1 MPKQHPSLLQS
12 LPSQRVR
19 VGDSIVD
26 VAAREITPASAGA
39 DGTPH
44 RISLKAIDL
53 LVVLIGHAGKV
64 VSRETLLETVWPDTL
79 PGDDVVTQAV
89 AQLRKAFGSDEPY
102 IETIA
107 KHGYRLLAPVQ
118 WLDLPETV
126 EQASALQAP
135 AAATPARAQTRPAL
149 RIIGTVAALAALG
162 LALWLAIG
170 ADRERAQRVAGGA
183 DNAGPPFLKITSAP
197 GAEFAPSL
205 SPDGSQVVYSAY
217 VDEDGKGRTLLML
230 QTTAPVEP
238 RALTHPVTGEQDL
251 MPAWSPDGRQIAF
264 YRVRRGAGASCQL
277 MLMASAGGEPHPVGG
292 CESDRLRKFGW
303 HPDGKQ
309 LVFGASNAGQPGVNA
324 IELFD
329 LAGGTSR
336 KLDYTH
342 AASDLDLA
350 PAYSPDGRWIAFQR
364 NVSRGDLWL
373 VPAAGGQPERLTRI
387 ESNLYG
393 LAWSPD
399 GKSIVFSA
407 YRGQEPSL
415 LRLDVQS
422 RRITELGIGNA
433 RFPSV
438 ALKDASVAF
447 VIEETPTSLY
457 RVRIPAQGEAVGA
470 PETVFPS
477 SGSELLPSVSPDGR
491 QIVFVS
497 DRTGDVRLWSGE
509 IGRASSLRLIDN
521 FVPFPRHPAAWSAD
535 GTTVLMIGADGDNE
549 ALFEITPATGAVRK
563 LALPQGRPTYGAY
576 LDKPGLDKPG
586 LTEPGRLLVV
596 SDRGAGRLGLTLYQR
611 SGEQLQ
617 ALASLD
623 DVALARFDPSSR
635 RVVFFR
641 NASWGLWQAGL
652 ALDGPRLLDDLHA
665 DPGGSL
671 PRIVPNA
678 GFFLQS
684 RRLVTSDRGNWIV
697 AAGDGCN
704 VRWVAV
710 DAPAGSRSGPCL
722 DSRGGELTGVSYD
735 PGSGW
740 LYYSYSTGDAS
751 DIGWARLPAAPAR

>member
-1 MPKQHPSLLQS
+1 MPKQHQSLLQS

-19 VGDSIVD
+19 VGDSMVD
-26 VAAREITPASAGA
+26 LAAREITPASAGG
-39 DGTPH
+39 DGAPH
-44 RISLKAIDL
+44 RMSLKAIDL
-53 LVVLIGHAGKV
+53 LVVLIDHAGKV
-64 VSRETLLETVWPDTL
+64 VSRETLLETVWPDTW

-107 KHGYRLLAPVQ
+107 KHGYRLLAPVE
-118 WLDLPETV
+118 WLDLPDAV
-126 EQASALQAP
+126 EQTPLPAQPTAIPASP
-135 AAATPARAQTRPAL
+135 RARPGL
-149 RIIGTVAALAALG
+149 RIIGTAAALAALG
-162 LALWLAIG
+162 FALWLAIG
-170 ADRERAQRVAGGA
+170 ADRERAQRVAGGSDEA
-183 DNAGPPFLKITSAP
+183 APPFLKITSAP

-217 VDEDGKGRTLLML
+217 VDVDGKGRTQLML

-238 RALTHPVTGEQDL
+238 RALTHPVAGEQDL
-251 MPAWSPDGRQIAF
+251 MSSWSPDGRQIAF
-264 YRVRRGAGASCQL
+264 YRVRRGAGPGSSCHL
-277 MLMASAGGEPHPVGG
+277 MLMASAGGEPHPVAT
-292 CESDRLRKFGW
+292 CESDRLRMFGW

-324 IELFD
+324 IEVLD
-329 LAGGTSR
+329 LAAGTSR
-336 KLDYTH
+336 KLDYAH

-350 PAYSPDGRWIAFQR
+350 PKYSPDGRWIAFQR

-447 VIEETPTSLY
+447 VIDETPTSLY
-457 RVRIPAQGEAVGA
+457 RVRIPAQGEAVAA
-470 PETVFPS
+470 PEKVFPS

-509 IGRASSLRLIDN
+509 IGRATSLRPIEN
-521 FVPFPRHPAAWSAD
+521 FIPFPRHPAAWSAD
-535 GTTVLMIGADGDNE
+535 GKTVLMIGTDGDNE

-576 LDKPGLDKPG
+576 VA
-586 LTEPGRLLVV
+586 EPGRLLVV

-617 ALASLD
+617 PLATLD
-623 DVALARFDPSSR
+623 DVSLARFDPSSR

-652 ALDGPRLLDDLHA
+652 SLDGPQMLDDLHA

-678 GFFLQS
+678 GFYLQS

-735 PGSGW
+735 PASGW

-751 DIGWARLPAAPAR
+751 DIGWARLPEEPAR

>member
-39 DGTPH
+39 DGTPQ
-44 RISLKAIDL
+44 RLSLKAIDL
-53 LVVLIGHAGKV
+53 LVVLIGHGGKV

-118 WLDLPETV
+118 WLDLPEAV
-126 EQASALQAP
+126 EQASAAQAP
-135 AAATPARAQTRPAL
+135 ATPVRAPARPAL

-162 LALWLAIG
+162 FALWLAIG
-170 ADRERAQRVAGGA
+170 ADRERAQRVAGGGDDA
-183 DNAGPPFLKITSAP
+183 APPFLKITSAT
-197 GAEFAPSL
+197 GAEFSPSL
-205 SPDGSQVVYSAY
+205 SPDGSQVVYSGY
-217 VDEDGKGRTLLML
+217 VDTDGKGRTQLML

-238 RALTHPVTGEQDL
+238 RALTHPLAGEMDL

-264 YRVRRGAGASCQL
+264 YRIRRGASGGSSCHL
-277 MLMASAGGEPHPVGG
+277 MLMASAGGEPHPVAS

-324 IELFD
+324 IEVLD
-329 LAGGTSR
+329 LASATSR

-350 PAYSPDGRWIAFQR
+350 PAYSPDGQWIAFQR

-407 YRGQEPSL
+407 FRGQEPSL
-415 LRLDVQS
+415 LSLDVQS

-433 RFPSV
+433 RYPSV

-447 VIEETPTSLY
+447 VIEEMPTSLY
-457 RVRIPAQGEAVGA
+457 RVRIPAQGQAAAA

-497 DRTGDVRLWSGE
+497 DRTGDVRVWSGE
-509 IGRASSLRLIDN
+509 IGRASSLRPIEN

-535 GTTVLMIGADGDNE
+535 GKTVLMVGANNGIENGNE

-563 LALPQGRPTYGAY
+563 LALPEGRPTYGAY
-576 LDKPGLDKPG
+576 LA
-586 LTEPGRLLVV
+586 EPGRLLVV
-596 SDRGAGRLGLTLYQR
+596 SDRGAGRLGLTLYERR
-611 SGEQLQ
+611 SEQLQ

-635 RVVFFR
+635 GVVFFR

-671 PRIVPNA
+671 PRIVPSA
-678 GFFLQS
+678 GFYLQS

-697 AAGDGCN
+697 GAGDGCN
-704 VRWVAV
+704 VRWIAV
-710 DAPAGSRSGPCL
+710 NAAAGSRSGPCL

-740 LYYSYSTGDAS
+740 LYYSYGTGDAS
-751 DIGWARLPAAPAR
+751 DIGWARLPQTPAH